1 MGTGS
6 PSDQMGGGVPGK
18 LGSTGPEHCFAGRP
32 GCDPPLFSS
41 TVRWP
46 PAGAAATPSDPGWVS
61 LREGSR
67 ITPQTTHQ
75 SCSLSRTNSWFN
87 RLLKTRALN
96 VKNTKSVTARK
107 RRVMQMSP
115 VPRFT
120 LLPSKT
126 SSLWNESAQ
135 SGRGLARR
143 QLRSGWALTSITFCF
158 VRLHR
163 TVKEDPSPLAPG
175 SASATGQGATAAL
188 TSGPCT
194 RAGPRGATEGWSPTP
209 AAALCEFS
217 TGHRWKDLPQ
227 VWGIRGAGLRMQVL
241 RHMAFVQRL
250 LRPLRP

>member
-1 MGTGS
+1 MTSPSCWLASLLRRPHECRQRLVPTTTSRQRHGCPEASVYVSVKRSYQHVPSPWVPAEAMGTGS

-18 LGSTGPEHCFAGRP
+18 PGSTGPEHCFAGRP

-120 LLPSKT
+120 LLPI
-126 SSLWNESAQ
+126 Q
-135 SGRGLARR
+135 DF
-143 QLRSGWALTSITFCF
+143 Q
-158 VRLHR
+158 
-163 TVKEDPSPLAPG
+163 PL
-175 SASATGQGATAAL
+175 
-188 TSGPCT
+188 
-194 RAGPRGATEGWSPTP
+194 E
-209 AAALCEFS
+209 
-217 TGHRWKDLPQ
+217 
-227 VWGIRGAGLRMQVL
+227 
-241 RHMAFVQRL
+241 
-250 LRPLRP
+250 